1 MFYDKYKVNNVLLC
15 KNCQEQLDEP
25 KILPCG
31 KTVCSL
37 CASKIK
43 MNGNEFDCL
52 LCKNKHE
59 MPKNGLP
66 NNEALLE
73 MLSVK
78 PTSVSRGT
86 AYDLLD
92 NSSDFINEH
101 CIELRSD
108 VQLRTEEVI
117 LQVND
122 FSSKIIE
129 EIDDY
134 EKELIEFNKTNNSVS
149 LDEFNQ
155 MVIELE
161 SFYNLKADY
170 LKQYKVNDES
180 LIKSNKEA
188 TSLIKKAEQELQK
201 LKDVI
206 FDEKI
211 FIFEKNSDKVNI
223 SMLGKAFRL
232 TGKIDSAIVSDKNQ
246 ASDLLNLCEFPV
258 YQKWTL
264 IYRAS
269 QDGFKSS
276 DFHSKCDDKP
286 ITLVIIKSLNGNV
299 FGGYTE
305 KSWGSS
311 INDEHGVYKYD
322 PNAFIFSLI
331 NKENKPL
338 KMKCIQ
344 PDTAIYCS
352 TRYGPYFGV
361 SDLEINDNSNVNIES
376 YANLGYSYEHPDYEY
391 RSDEADSFLAGSNY
405 FQVSEIEVFIKLKE
419 N

>member
-1 MFYDKYKVNNVLLC
+1 
-15 KNCQEQLDEP
+15 
-25 KILPCG
+25 
-31 KTVCSL
+31 
-37 CASKIK
+37 

-86 AYDLLD
+86 AYDLLENSLNKIQKKKSQFKLGID

-170 LKQYKVNDES
+170 LKQYKVNDEL
-180 LIKSNKEA
+180 LIKSNEEA
-188 TSLIKKAEQELQK
+188 TDLIKKAELELEK

-206 FDEKI
+206 FDRKI
-211 FIFEKNSDKVNI
+211 LSFEKSSNKINNSI
-223 SMLGKAFRL
+223 LGVI
-232 TGKIDSAIVSDKNQ
+232 IDNRFDSFILFGIDQKKDLIELCDIQ
-246 ASDLLNLCEFPV
+246 ATKRFN
-258 YQKWTL
+258 L

-269 QDGFKSS
+269 QDGFEASS
-276 DFHSKCDDKP
+276 FHAKCDKQP
-286 ITLVIIKSLNGNV
+286 NTLIIIKSEHGNI

-305 KSWGSS
+305 QDWT
-311 INDEHGVYKYD
+311 
-322 PNAFIFSLI
+322 PNEGLKTDSNSYIFSLI
-331 NKENKPL
+331 NKDNKPL
-338 KMKCIQ
+338 KLKC
-344 PDTAIYCS
+344 PDALEAIWCAS
-352 TRYGPYFGV
+352 AYGPIFGYGAAIRICNNSNQNKV
-361 SDLEINDNSNVNIES
+361 SDSFLGDNNCVYKHPLYSDNSLN
-376 YANLGYSYEHPDYEY
+376 AKF
-391 RSDEADSFLAGSNY
+391 FLAGSHS
-405 FQVSEIEVFIKLKE
+405 FKVLEIEAYILR
-419 N
+419 